1 MAYVTSL
8 RTQLTLVLLIAA
20 ALASGCASAPV
31 QEMSNARQAI
41 RAAENAGAATAAPAE
56 LEEAKALLVRAEE
69 HLERRDF
76 KAARMEAKEARN
88 RALQALRTAKEQR
101 REPE

>member
-8 RTQLTLVLLIAA
+8 RTRLTLVLVLAA
-20 ALASGCASAPV
+20 ALAGGCAGAPV

-41 RAAENAGAATAAPAE
+41 RAAENAGAAAAAPAE
-56 LEEAKALLVRAEE
+56 LEQAKALLVRAEQ
-69 HLERRDF
+69 HLELREFR
-76 KAARMEAKEARN
+76 AARIDAEEARN